1 MDTYRFEELTGTVVT
16 KDQHIYEES
25 RQAWNHAIQKYP
37 LVIVYCEEIVDIQN
51 AIKWSLK
58 YAVPFRIRSGTH
70 HYEGYSTGN
79 DLLVIDVSR
88 MNKIYIDEDSQT
100 VTIQG
105 GARNREVYEAVC
117 GLGYPFPGGGC
128 PTVGVAGFTLGGG
141 WGYSSRLLGLGCDN
155 LIEVELIDY
164 KGDLLVANTLKN
176 EDLYWACR
184 GGGGGMFGVITSL
197 MFKLPEK
204 MTMATLI
211 NIDYQCVGVEK
222 VIEVAKAYQQFF
234 KGLDL
239 RLNLKMAMYNSQTKG
254 KGVRLTGVF
263 YGAKE
268 EANRLLSQFKDATD
282 YHLDYMTVLEVNRSI
297 QDSHPEFEMYKSGG
311 RFIYRDYDDEELR
324 HMLQIIQDRANGSI
338 YTAITFYGLG
348 GKVSD
353 LTPDAT
359 AFYYRDANFILGFQS
374 VWEEPKYALVNQKW
388 MQDGFDKLVHY
399 TKGSFINFPFSIQED
414 YEERYYGGNLSK
426 LKMIKQKYDPH
437 NIFSF
442 EQSIQL

>member
-1 MDTYRFEELTGTVVT
+1 MYTYRFEELTGTVVT
-16 KDQHIYEES
+16 KDQHTYEES
-25 RQAWNHAIQKYP
+25 RQAWNRAIQKYP

-58 YAVPFRIRSGTH
+58 YKVPFRIRSGTH

-164 KGDLLVANTLKN
+164 KGDRLAANTLKN

-184 GGGGGMFGVITSL
+184 GGGGGNFGVITSL

-211 NIDYQCVGVEK
+211 NIDYQRVEVEK

-268 EANRLLSQFKDATD
+268 EASRLLSQFKDATD
-282 YHLDYMTVLEVNRSI
+282 YQLDYMTVLEVNRAI

-324 HMLQIIQDRANGSI
+324 HMLHVIQDRANGSI

-353 LTPDAT
+353 LTSDAT

-374 VWEEPKYALVNQKW
+374 VWEESKYALANQKW
-388 MQDGFDKLVHY
+388 MQAGFDKLVHY
-399 TKGSFINFPFSIQED
+399 TKGSFINFPFSAQDD